1 MKIIR
6 TDSAEFEVHFR
17 RIRERGRVFDPEL
30 WAAVGRIVE
39 EVGRRGDEALFDYTA
54 RWDGHAVSAATVEA
68 SAAERTPRL
77 RRSLRRIWRFSAWL
91 PGGSRVSTSGS
102 AWKDG

>member
-6 TDSAEFEVHFR
+6 TDSAEFEGHFR

-54 RWDGHAVSAATVEA
+54 RWDGHAVTAATVEA
-68 SAAERTPRL
+68 SAVERKAAAAQVLPEDAE
-77 RRSLRRIWRFSAWL
+77 I
-91 PGGSRVSTSGS
+91 
-102 AWKDG
+102 